1 MSGRFVERRQWW
13 GGGGG
18 GGEGVRLEVKTRG
31 NPGDYSPWSLT
42 KYVFNGCPLT
52 TITTY
57 HCLTFH
63 ALSPWLPF
71 YRFALYDVK
80 MTSRVLVVVPVV
92 AVLYIYIC
100 ICSSACP
107 PYYPVLTRA
116 RNFINRVSHVCCLLF
131 EFAHN
136 VVFKLS
142 TLDGRLNSVT
152 NEKRTQR
159 DAREY
164 IYIYVYVCN
173 EYSVDFSIIFSL
185 VDYERM
191 YRRARRT
198 FLLPVFEKTKR
209 INLLKNAIFN
219 SKNKFIIIIV
229 YIFDFFPFCYN
240 FWIFCSQI
248 RFNECCIPIC

>member
-1 MSGRFVERRQWW
+1 MPY
-13 GGGGG
+13 
-18 GGEGVRLEVKTRG
+18 L
-31 NPGDYSPWSLT
+31 PDYRSIGSRYMMWKWLLACSSSFPS
-42 KYVFNGCPLT
+42 
-52 TITTY
+52 
-57 HCLTFH
+57 
-63 ALSPWLPF
+63 LPF
-71 YRFALYDVK
+71 YI
-80 MTSRVLVVVPVV
+80 
-92 AVLYIYIC
+92 YIYIC
-100 ICSSACP
+100 SRACP

-229 YIFDFFPFCYN
+229 YIYSIFSFLLQFLNILLADSFQRMLYANMLIQEYYRIRDINETIQSNYFINMCIHYILKRVARISTHISFFRIILFV
-240 FWIFCSQI
+240 
-248 RFNECCIPIC
+248 